1 MENLKQEVL
10 KGFEINPKSI
20 IKSKHSY
27 ICKTGGKAKVI
38 QKTQASENALM
49 CADKLKKELEK
60 NGYPVYDK
68 FYTSTQNL
76 PYFVLDGE
84 RYTMTDFKDY
94 AESDFSNGD
103 DVKKIIRTTAL
114 FHRISKTIN
123 IETETKSNILNI
135 YEKQLANFKTVKKN
149 ISFKKKGSYSEFDV
163 LFIKNYDYF
172 LKKASNAMSLLKELF
187 KNPESS
193 KNFELLCHNNIKEE
207 TAVKYNGTMSL
218 ISFENVSKGLFISD
232 FSDIINRYVR
242 KHTPPALNFENI
254 LEAYFKINPL
264 SDTEIKILQAIL
276 KFPSKYMKICCNFYS
291 KSMSFVPNSIIN
303 HLNCIISQKNIYENY
318 TKYI

>member
-10 KGFEINPKSI
+10 KGFEITPKSI

-27 ICKTGGKAKVI
+27 ILKTSGKSKVI
-38 QKTQASENALM
+38 QKTQASEKALM

-68 FYTSTQNL
+68 FYQSSQNL

-84 RYTMTDFKDY
+84 KYIMTDYK
-94 AESDFSNGD
+94 DFSDSNFSDGN
-103 DVKKIIRTTAL
+103 DVKKIIQTTAL

-123 IETETKSNILNI
+123 IETEIQTNILDIYDKQFTSFKNI
-135 YEKQLANFKTVKKN
+135 KKN
-149 ISFKKKGSYSEFDV
+149 ISSKGSFSEFDV
-163 LFIKNYDYF
+163 IFIKNYDYF
-172 LKKASNAMSLLKELF
+172 LKKAANAMSLLKELL
-187 KNPESS
+187 KKPECSR
-193 KNFELLCHNNIKEE
+193 NFELLCHNNIKEE

-254 LEAYFKINPL
+254 LETYFKINPL
-264 SDTEIKILQAIL
+264 SDTEVKILQAIL
-276 KFPSKYMKICCNFYS
+276 KFPAKYIKICCDFYS
-291 KSMSFVPNSIIN
+291 KGMPFVPNSIIN
-303 HLNCIISQKNIYENY
+303 HLKCIISQKNIYENY